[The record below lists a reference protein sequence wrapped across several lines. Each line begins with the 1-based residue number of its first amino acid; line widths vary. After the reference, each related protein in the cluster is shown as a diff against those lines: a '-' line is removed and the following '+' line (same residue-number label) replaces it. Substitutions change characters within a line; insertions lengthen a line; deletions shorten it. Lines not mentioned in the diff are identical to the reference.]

1 MMNWTPIVFAAAVLS
16 PCMVA
21 SQGLVST
28 MDREFEFCQERPL
41 EPEWLEN
48 TPVREGYKR
57 LLIQMIYRAE
67 SYRRV
72 ANTGDCSCDTLFPP
86 WDSAVQRFN
95 DNYLS
100 LEQFEAMQIREDYR
114 AESDAL
120 RQSVKALCEAEGNW

>member
-1 MMNWTPIVFAAAVLS
+1 MIRRALFSLVVGTVFPIVAL
-16 PCMVA
+16 
-21 SQGLVST
+21 SQGMVPT
-28 MDREFEFCQERPL
+28 MDRQFEFCQDRPL

-72 ANTGDCSCDTLFPP
+72 ADANDCSCETVFPP
-86 WDSAVQRFN
+86 WEHAIQHFN

-100 LEQFEAMQIREDYR
+100 LEQFEAMQTREDYR
-114 AESDAL
+114 AEGDAL
-120 RQSVKALCEAEGNW
+120 RQSVRDLCEAEGHW